1 MLWQMADWGTTG
13 IYTGLYYTA
22 SQAAAILAPILT
34 GLIIDVFN
42 YQGIF
47 LFCAICMIAARAV
60 MGKVTKG
67 EPGSAET
74 KEKLFD
80 K

>member
-1 MLWQMADWGTTG
+1 MLWQMAEWGTIG

-22 SQAAAILAPILT
+22 SQAAAILGPVLT
-34 GLIIDVFN
+34 GVIIDIFG

-47 LFCAICMIAARAV
+47 LFCTICMICARAI

-67 EPGSAET
+67 EPSEIQNAT
-74 KEKLFD
+74 QK
-80 K
+80 